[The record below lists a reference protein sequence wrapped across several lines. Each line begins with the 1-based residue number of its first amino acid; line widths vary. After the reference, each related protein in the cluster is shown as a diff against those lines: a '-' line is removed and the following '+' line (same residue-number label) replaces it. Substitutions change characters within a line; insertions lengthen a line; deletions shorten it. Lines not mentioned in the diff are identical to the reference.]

1 MKIKAS
7 DKYILLTEI
16 ATAILNQGSALVA
29 TYERAVSIPNLD
41 ADQPNPLDGIF
52 EKLRDALRDV
62 TESLSKGLYRANCT
76 SVLTEDIEQVY
87 TTLQTVQ
94 SQIREYET
102 EEWFSKYLVNL
113 VCSVG
118 SYIPILDKGL
128 QNLRCQA

>member
-16 ATAILNQGSALVA
+16 AVAILNQGSALVA
-29 TYERAVSIPNLD
+29 TYERAISIPNSDPD
-41 ADQPNPLDGIF
+41 APNPLTEVFGT
-52 EKLRDALRDV
+52 LSSALSEM

-76 SVLTEDIEQVY
+76 SVFTEDIEKVY
-87 TTLQTVQ
+87 SVLQTVQ
-94 SQIREYET
+94 SKIREFET

-118 SYIPILDKGL
+118 SYLPILDKSL
-128 QNLRCQA
+128 QNLRCQH